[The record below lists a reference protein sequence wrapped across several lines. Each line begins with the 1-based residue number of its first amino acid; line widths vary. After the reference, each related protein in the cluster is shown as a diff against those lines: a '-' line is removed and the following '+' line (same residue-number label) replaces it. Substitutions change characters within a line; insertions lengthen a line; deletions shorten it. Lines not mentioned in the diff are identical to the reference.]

1 MLFFN
6 LQERGSFFI
15 GAQTEVYE
23 GMIVGQSARDMD
35 MEINPTKNKKGTAI
49 RSDGRDEAMKL
60 VPHRVLTLENAIE
73 FIKDDELV
81 VTPDAIRLR
90 KKHLKS
96 HERKH
101 AVRAQK
107 AE

>member
-1 MLFFN
+1 MTYAIFN

-35 MEINPTKNKKGTAI
+35 MEINPTKNKNPGNGYPLGWARERTTKFLIVSYSGYQ
-49 RSDGRDEAMKL
+49 
-60 VPHRVLTLENAIE
+60 
-73 FIKDDELV
+73 FIKDEQVADLRM
-81 VTPDAIRLR
+81 RLG